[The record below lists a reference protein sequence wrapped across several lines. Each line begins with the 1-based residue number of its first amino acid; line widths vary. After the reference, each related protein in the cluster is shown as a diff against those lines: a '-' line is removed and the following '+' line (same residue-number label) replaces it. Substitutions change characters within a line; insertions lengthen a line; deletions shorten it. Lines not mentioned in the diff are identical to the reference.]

1 MLTLVIGGSGSGKS
15 RFAEDLLSRH
25 EAEKWYLA
33 CMVPYGEDAR
43 ERIRR
48 HREMRR
54 DKGFFTVERY
64 TDIAG
69 IDPPDTACC
78 LIECLGNLTANE
90 IFEPDGCG
98 PDAAADAIVSGILSL
113 ASRCR
118 GVVAVTN
125 DVGSAG
131 HAYPPETLRYM
142 QILGKINARIAA
154 HADAVYELVCGI
166 PLLIGKSPA
175 EKLSAGGKRSPE

>member
-43 ERIRR
+43 ERICR

-54 DKGFFTVERY
+54 NKGFFTVERY

-69 IDPPDTACC
+69 VEPPDTACC

-90 IFEPDGCG
+90 LFEPDGCG
-98 PDAAADAIVSGILSL
+98 PEAAADRIVSGVLSL
-113 ASRCR
+113 AARCR
-118 GVVAVTN
+118 EVVAVTN
-125 DVGSAG
+125 DVGSG
-131 HAYPPETLRYM
+131 GQAYPPETLRYM
-142 QILGKINARIAA
+142 RILGEINARIAA
-154 HADAVYELVCGI
+154 RADAVYELVCGI
-166 PLLIGKSPA
+166 PLLIRGSSA
-175 EKLSAGGKRSPE
+175 GRLSAGGERSPE